1 MARAY
6 TKLLIHCVYST
17 KHRRKSIE
25 HPERVWDITREIA
38 RNLKVDIRAVGGT
51 HDHVHLLLALPSN
64 RNLADVLR
72 ELKANS
78 SLILREENRQFRW
91 QDGYGAISVSPGA
104 VPAVLRYIENQ
115 EEHHRDKSF
124 EDEYLEMLNR
134 AGIEYSPEYVL
145 D

>member
-1 MARAY
+1 MARTY

-17 KHRRKSIE
+17 KNRRNSIRE
-25 HPERVWDITREIA
+25 PERVWNMTREIA
-38 RNLKVDIRAVGGT
+38 RNLKLDIMAVGGT
-51 HDHVHLLLALPSN
+51 HNHLHLLLALPSS

-72 ELKANS
+72 DLKSNS

-104 VPAVLRYIENQ
+104 VPAVIRYIDNQ
-115 EEHHRDKSF
+115 EQHHRDRSF
-124 EDEYLEMLNR
+124 EIEYIEMLNR
-134 AGIEYSPEYVL
+134 AGIEYVPEYVL

>member
-1 MARAY
+1 MARTY